1 MSTALHPKVSQTP
14 TIPLVWIVPLIAL
27 GIGGWMLVRALAER
41 GPEVTIDFT
50 DGSGVEADRT
60 VLEYKGVAVGT
71 VKAVHLRP
79 DLGGVRVKLQI
90 EKDAAALARGGAKF
104 WIVHPE
110 IGLSGVRG
118 LDTLL
123 TGARLNV
130 RPGDGPPTREFQGLD
145 KTPPPETP
153 PSGRTFMLAGKLLG
167 SLTTGAPVFY
177 REFKVGEVETSRL
190 ADDSAGVLIRI
201 HVEAAYCDLV
211 RTNTQFWNSG
221 GFSFKV
227 SLLGATLKDT
237 SLESLI
243 SGGVAFAT
251 PDTAPLPPPA
261 ADGVVFPLAA
271 EAKKEWMEWAPKIPI
286 QSPESISK
294 APAPPAP
301 LSALMKP

>member
-1 MSTALHPKVSQTP
+1 MTTPAAPKVTRVP

-27 GIGGWMLVRALAER
+27 GVGGWMLFRELHDR
-41 GPEVTIDFT
+41 GPMVTIEFA

-71 VKAVHLRP
+71 VKAVKLRP
-79 DLGGVRVKLQI
+79 DLGGVQVKLQI

-130 RPGDGPPTREFQGLD
+130 RPGDGPPAREFKGLD
-145 KTPPPETP
+145 KTPPPEIP
-153 PSGRTFMLAGKLLG
+153 VHGRTFLLEAKGLG

-190 ADDSAGVLIRI
+190 ADDATGVLVRI
-201 HVEAAYCDLV
+201 HIEAAYCDLV
-211 RTNTQFWNSG
+211 RTNTRFWNTG
-221 GFSFKV
+221 GFNFKV
-227 SLLGATLKDT
+227 SLLGAELKDT

-251 PDTAPLPPPA
+251 PEALPLSPPA
-261 ADGVVFPLAA
+261 PDGGRFTVEPEAD
-271 EAKKEWMEWAPKIPI
+271 KEWMKWEPKIPI
-286 QSPESISK
+286 RSPESISK
-294 APAPPAP
+294 APTPPTP
-301 LSALMKP
+301 LSALMK